1 MSQPP
6 SCKRPHLACDLL
18 PHNGTEASAEAECAL
33 LLYDIVIAEQEI
45 DRGEGVGHDIAK
57 ASLLRRIQR

>member
-1 MSQPP
+1 
-6 SCKRPHLACDLL
+6 
-18 PHNGTEASAEAECAL
+18 L